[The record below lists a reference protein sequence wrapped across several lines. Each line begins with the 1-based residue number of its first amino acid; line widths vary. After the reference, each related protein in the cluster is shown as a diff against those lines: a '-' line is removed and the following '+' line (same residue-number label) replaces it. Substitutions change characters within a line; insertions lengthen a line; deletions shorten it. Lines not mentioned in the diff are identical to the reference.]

1 MLMQGLG
8 HAEKEAAAA
17 KAESEKAQVY
27 SSKLKTTLEKALV
40 CAVCVCMPV
49 PCYTRC
55 IMPSL

>member
-8 HAEKEAAAA
+8 IAEKAAAAA

-27 SSKLKTTLEKALV
+27 SSKLKAMLEKALV
-40 CAVCVCMPV
+40 SAVCVCMPV